1 MQIMNIVV
9 NKLCNNIKYWHR
21 SDKILEETLEVFVE
35 LVSTYSSSKTLLN
48 LETVNFLVH
57 NHVGAHFPFLGYDND
72 NKYRITFYSSLSR
85 LVFSS
90 SEDLNNSFDTFVAPN
105 IAIMAQLSA
114 ATDLRNAS
122 IKTAIVAALRDL
134 RGITVSAYNK
144 RTYNLLFDALYPM
157 SFPLLLRVAETWY
170 DEPVV
175 MTALLKFMQVMCLR
189 GQFCLYSFMYSHV
202 GVCVEQRSEN
212 CLRKLQRQRHSA
224 LP

>member
-1 MQIMNIVV
+1 MGIGDQVQIMNIVV
-9 NKLCNNIKYWHR
+9 NKLCNNIKFWHR

-57 NHVGAHFPFLGYDND
+57 NHVGTHFPFLGYDND

-105 IAIMAQLSA
+105 IAIMAQLSQA
-114 ATDLRNAS
+114 PDLRSNA

-134 RGITVSAYNK
+134 RGITQSAYNK
-144 RTYNLLFDALYPM
+144 RTYNLLFEALYPM

-170 DEPVV
+170 DDPTV
-175 MTALLKFMQVMCLR
+175 MTALLKFMQVC
-189 GQFCLYSFMYSHV
+189 FITIIIKVIVKFVV
-202 GVCVEQRSEN
+202 GICFE
-212 CLRKLQRQRHSA
+212 
-224 LP
+224 